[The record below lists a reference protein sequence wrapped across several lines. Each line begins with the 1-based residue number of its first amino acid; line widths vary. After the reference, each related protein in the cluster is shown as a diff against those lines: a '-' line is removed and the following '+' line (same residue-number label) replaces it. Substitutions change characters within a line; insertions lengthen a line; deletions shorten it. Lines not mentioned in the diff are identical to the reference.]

1 MIGPPCMPG
10 YSLPTMYRLDNAT
23 EALIDV
29 GRHADRHGWVP
40 ATSGNFSVRLDDD
53 TVAITVSGA
62 HKGRLAPEHV
72 MRLDARGRPLD
83 ERRPS
88 AETLLHLQ
96 LYRRDPA
103 VRCVLHTHSVDATV
117 LSRLASGELLIDGME
132 VLKAFPGIDT
142 HLSRVRLPVFANDQ
156 DMERLA
162 GVVAERLDEGMDLPA
177 YLIAGH
183 GLYAWGAS
191 VEAALRHVEAL
202 EFLFRCEL
210 ETRRIRA

>member
-1 MIGPPCMPG
+1 
-10 YSLPTMYRLDNAT
+10 MYRFEVAT
-23 EALIDV
+23 EALIDA

-40 ATSGNFSVRLDDD
+40 ATSGNFSARLDDG
-53 TVAITVSGA
+53 TIAITVSGA
-62 HKGRLAPEHV
+62 HKGRLQREHI
-72 MRLDARGRPLD
+72 MRLDGDGRPVD
-83 ERRPS
+83 ARRPS

-96 LYRRDPA
+96 LYRRDA
-103 VRCVLHTHSVDATV
+103 GIGCVLHTHSADATV
-117 LSRLASGELLIDGME
+117 LSRVAGENLLIEGME

-142 HLSRVRLPVFANDQ
+142 HLTRVRLPVFGNDQ

-162 GVVAERLDEGMDLPA
+162 GVVAARLDEGMDVPA

-183 GLYAWGAS
+183 GLYAWGNS